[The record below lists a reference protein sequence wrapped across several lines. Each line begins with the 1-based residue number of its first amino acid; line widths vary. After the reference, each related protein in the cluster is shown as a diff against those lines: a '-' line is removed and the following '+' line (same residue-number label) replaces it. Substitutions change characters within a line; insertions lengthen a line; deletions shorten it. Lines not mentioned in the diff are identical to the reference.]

1 VWNRTRNHD
10 ITYTYVSSVY
20 IYMYTHMGFII
31 NIYISPTDLWWPMI
45 WGFNV
50 GIYIYTVY
58 VCIYIYMGYKAH
70 KTIWVVFRMS
80 ELWLFWKWW
89 SLSLQGLRFHVSKEL
104 RQNDHLATFS
114 PNEVWTTNVNPRL
127 VNPACPS
134 LCKGRYHC
142 SLNSNWCHSFAGDP
156 TNEPTMF
163 GGRSPSTIHK
173 RWSMSCTRVLLF
185 EISLES
191 NRFLNVYYPQIGYWH
206 AHIWIDDILV
216 YSPCRLWVKS
226 IPLTKW
232 KGVAS
237 KIVVFKCLN
246 HPEIVI

>member
-1 VWNRTRNHD
+1 MGFKNK
-10 ITYTYVSSVY
+10 Y
-20 IYMYTHMGFII
+20 IYPLQNFGDRWYG
-31 NIYISPTDLWWPMI
+31 DLML
-45 WGFNV
+45 GY
-50 GIYIYTVY
+50 IYIYIY
-58 VCIYIYMGYKAH
+58 CICMYIYIYMGYKTH
-70 KTIWVVFRMS
+70 KTIWVVLRMS

-226 IPLTKW
+226 IPW
-232 KGVAS
+232 PNGKG
-237 KIVVFKCLN
+237 
-246 HPEIVI
+246 